1 MPPSLSVVIPAYN
14 NAPLL
19 GHAVQSVREQGHSDL
34 EIIVIDDG
42 STDNTVEVLE
52 QLQGSDLRSVRQA
65 NAGPAAARNLGI
77 AEASGEWIAF
87 LDADDHWLPGKLSA
101 QFDALRKYPEAE
113 FSYTDA
119 LMRFP
124 DGHETTSKARN
135 SSTDLFSDL
144 VWGNQLATGTMLV
157 RRRCFEEV
165 GLFNVGLRTA
175 EDWDMWL
182 RLASRFQSVYVDRAL
197 TRCLATEHRAHKYG
211 LGMLEKCTLAV
222 IDDVFDRGEV
232 AAKKM
237 GLANRDRLHAWHC
250 AVMAKSYLRYG
261 HWTDFFR
268 LAGEAVRS
276 HPAGWS
282 YVLPTSI
289 ASRWITFGSNQLP
302 TSDAMNS
309 GQSV

>member
-14 NAPLL
+14 NAHLL
-19 GHAVQSVREQGHSDL
+19 GHAVQSVREQQHSDL

-52 QLQGSDLRSVRQA
+52 QLSGSDLRSVRQE
-65 NAGPAAARNLGI
+65 NAGPAAARNRGI

-101 QFDALRKYPEAE
+101 QFDALQETHGAE

-124 DGHETTSKARN
+124 DGYETTAKARN
-135 SSTDLFSDL
+135 SNGDLFSDL
-144 VWGNQLATGTMLV
+144 VWGNQLSTGTLLV
-157 RRRCFEEV
+157 RRRCFDEV
-165 GLFNVGLRTA
+165 GLFNTGLRTA

-197 TRCLATEHRAHKYG
+197 TSCLATTHRAQKYG

-222 IDDVFDRGEV
+222 IDDVFDRGEL
-232 AAKKM
+232 AAKQM
-237 GLANRDRLHAWHC
+237 GLENRDRLHAWHC

-261 HWTDFFR
+261 HWADFFR
-268 LAGEAVRS
+268 LAGNAVRS
-276 HPAGWS
+276 HRSGWS
-282 YVLPTSI
+282 YVLPTRVT
-289 ASRWITFGSNQLP
+289 SRWMAFGTNNLP
-302 TSDAMNS
+302 TSDAPTDS
-309 GQSV
+309 R